1 LERFERG
8 RQKQETLKL
17 ILLET
22 ENIEPQSPQRKTTI
36 DSRSRK
42 MSGNSSASPK
52 QQQKIIEAASD
63 VTTVRPKK
71 KSSNDDGFSACQRRV
86 HRI

>member
-36 DSRSRK
+36 DSQSRK
-42 MSGNSSASPK
+42 MSGNSSVSPLNNN
-52 QQQKIIEAASD
+52 
-63 VTTVRPKK
+63 KK
-71 KSSNDDGFSACQRRV
+71 
-86 HRI
+86 